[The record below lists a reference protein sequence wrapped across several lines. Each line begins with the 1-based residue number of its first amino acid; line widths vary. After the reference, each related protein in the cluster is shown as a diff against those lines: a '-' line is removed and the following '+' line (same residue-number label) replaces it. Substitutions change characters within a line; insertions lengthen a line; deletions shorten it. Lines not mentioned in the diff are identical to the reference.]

1 MAGEAEADGA
11 KVKWLGRRG
20 ITGPTAGSGHIWTE
34 KEVKGMAK
42 KKRKKKAPTKKG
54 TYYYETIDSGQ
65 RKRFKK
71 GDFPSY
77 EPSSSGYDDLL

>member
-1 MAGEAEADGA
+1 
-11 KVKWLGRRG
+11 
-20 ITGPTAGSGHIWTE
+20 
-34 KEVKGMAK
+34 MAK